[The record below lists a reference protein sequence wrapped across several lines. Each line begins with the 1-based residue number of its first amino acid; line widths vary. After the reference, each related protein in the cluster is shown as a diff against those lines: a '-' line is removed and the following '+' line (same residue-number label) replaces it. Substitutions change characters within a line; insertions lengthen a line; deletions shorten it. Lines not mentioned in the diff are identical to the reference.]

1 MEGAKV
7 KKISA
12 VIFLMLF
19 YCVSYAQESSRT
31 VTAIGQGKT
40 KDIAID
46 QAKRAAV
53 ESSLGTVVSGQTIT
67 KNMQLAND
75 VILSRANG
83 FLKNYREMSI
93 KHQGGLFIVEIEA
106 EVTQIFDEIMK
117 DQAAIDLLLA
127 WMDKP
132 RMMIL
137 VNEQNNSEETEACET
152 ELARKLSE
160 WHLDLVSKRT
170 LNPELLS
177 ESASS
182 ETVKRIA
189 LSAYRE
195 GAELL
200 LIGQALAEKKEGIQY
215 LEGTGMKSV
224 QADFS
229 AQIVDA
235 SAGKILASYTTH
247 AAAVH
252 VSEITAGME
261 SLTKC
266 SAMMA
271 DSLIAAMLKW
281 SSSEQ
286 LSARQI
292 IVEVRDAGYS
302 DFNKLKKKL
311 YDTGGVSTVSQRSFS
326 AQNGVLVVDY
336 YGKPEDFAV
345 ELDGLQI
352 DSGNFYVE
360 ELHGEGVV
368 LEFTANP

>member
-1 MEGAKV
+1 MKN
-7 KKISA
+7 ITA
-12 VIFLMLF
+12 VVFLMLF
-19 YCVSYAQESSRT
+19 CFASFAQEDLRT

-53 ESSLGTVVSGQTIT
+53 ETSLGTVVSGQTMT
-67 KNMQLAND
+67 KNLQLAND

-93 KHQGGLFIVEIEA
+93 KQQGDIFIVEIEA
-106 EVTQIFDEIMK
+106 EVTQIFGEIMK

-137 VNEQNNSEETEACET
+137 VYERNNSQETEACET
-152 ELARKLSE
+152 ELARKLGE

-170 LNPELLS
+170 LDPELRQ
-177 ESASS
+177 ESGSPEAL
-182 ETVKRIA
+182 KRMA

-200 LIGQALAEKKEGIQY
+200 LIGQAVAEEKEGIQY

-235 SAGKILASYTTH
+235 SVGNILASYTTH

-266 SAMMA
+266 SSMMA
-271 DSLIAAMLKW
+271 DSLVAAMLKW
-281 SSSEQ
+281 SSSAQ

-292 IVEVRDAGYS
+292 IVEARGVGYS

-311 YDTGGVSTVSQRSFS
+311 YDVGGVSTVSQRSFTAGS
-326 AQNGVLVVDY
+326 GVLVVDY
-336 YGKPEDFAV
+336 YGKSEDFAV
-345 ELDGLQI
+345 DLDGLQI
-352 DSGNFYVE
+352 DSGSFFVE
-360 ELHGEGVV
+360 ELLGEGVI
-368 LEFTANP
+368 LEFTAKP